1 MNEHPEATAGKAA
14 GQSVSGFRVGQGF
27 DVHALVPGRRL
38 IIGGVAI
45 EHTHGLL
52 GHSDADVLLHAITDA
67 VLGAAGLG
75 DIGRMFPDTD
85 PAHKDADSRKLLAL
99 AAQRVRSAGWRIVN
113 VDCTV
118 IAQRPRIAPHVA
130 AMQAVIAEALGIGA
144 ADVNIKGKTTEW
156 LGFTGRGEGIAA
168 QALALISASA

>member
-1 MNEHPEATAGKAA
+1 MA
-14 GQSVSGFRVGQGF
+14 QSVSKLRIGQGF

-38 IIGGVAI
+38 LLGGVEIA
-45 EHTHGLL
+45 HAHGLL

-75 DIGRMFPDTD
+75 DIGRLFPDTD
-85 PAHKDADSRKLLAL
+85 SAHKDADSLRLLRTAVE
-99 AAQRVRSAGWRIVN
+99 RVRAAGWSIVN

-118 IAQRPRIAPHVA
+118 IAQRPKIAPHVPE
-130 AMQAVIAEALGIGA
+130 MQAAIAGALGVPVGS
-144 ADVNIKGKTTEW
+144 VNIKGKTTEW

-168 QALALISASA
+168 QAVALLQS

>member
-1 MNEHPEATAGKAA
+1 M
-14 GQSVSGFRVGQGF
+14 RLRIGQGY

-38 IIGGVAI
+38 VLGGVEIA
-45 EHTHGLL
+45 HTHGLL

-75 DIGRMFPDTD
+75 DIGRLYPDSD
-85 PAHKDADSRKLLAL
+85 ARFKDADSRVLLRDAVARV
-99 AAQRVRSAGWRIVN
+99 AAAGWRVEN

-118 IAQRPRIAPHVA
+118 VAERPKIAPHVE
-130 AMQAVIAEALGIGA
+130 AMRARIAECLGVETGA
-144 ADVNIKGKTTEW
+144 VNVKGKTTER

-168 QALALISASA
+168 FAAALLVEAER